1 MAVVRQ
7 PLILTNNNM
16 DYKQGV
22 ILSSI
27 HRLTLPIA
35 TAPRVSAVG

>member
-1 MAVVRQ
+1 MVVVRQ

-27 HRLTLPIA
+27 YPLTLSVA
-35 TAPRVSAVG
+35 TPPSVWAVG